1 MSQATNIA
9 NNSKAFTVRFP
20 ILLRKRLAQAALDG
34 DTTMQAITV
43 EAVQTH
49 LDRLAISKDIS
60 GGRRVKAS

>member
-9 NNSKAFTVRFP
+9 QHSKAFTVRFP

-34 DTTMQAITV
+34 DTTMQAITI
-43 EAVQTH
+43 EAVRTH
-49 LDRLAISKDIS
+49 LDRLDGSIEIR